1 MLWIS
6 HLHSHN
12 AEECITSMYKM
23 LRDFHCKYERET
35 FSLKTQNLKS
45 TIVAVELLSCLTLCD
60 PMDYSLPGFSLL
72 GIFQARIL
80 EWVAISFSKGF
91 SWPRDGSRVSC
102 IAGRFFT
109 IWAKKS
115 TIPPFKNKTCNYY
128 TTQHLCSWATIPENW
143 TLRENLYM
151 NIYST
156 FIHIIW
162 NWKQPDV
169 KDVL

>member
-115 TIPPFKNKTCNYY
+115 TIPPFKNKQTNSKPEFVKCSCSDQ
-128 TTQHLCSWATIPENW
+128 TRSCSGKKKEAVKQTQT
-143 TLRENLYM
+143 REP
-151 NIYST
+151 
-156 FIHIIW
+156 
-162 NWKQPDV
+162 QERDRQ
-169 KDVL
+169 